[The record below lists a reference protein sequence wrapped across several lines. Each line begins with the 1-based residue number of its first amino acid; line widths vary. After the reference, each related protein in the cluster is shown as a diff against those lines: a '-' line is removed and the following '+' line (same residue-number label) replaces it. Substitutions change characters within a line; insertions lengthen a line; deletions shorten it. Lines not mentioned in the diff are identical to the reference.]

1 MKYRS
6 MKNYSPQALLL
17 LALLVIP
24 LTGCIGLLAHGLYVI
39 KGNKIPAA
47 YKGLDGKRVAVV
59 CVAGSPASGPSS
71 PPNMISKEVGRI
83 LSKRV
88 DGIELVR
95 TDEVADW
102 VDRNQWNEIDYTQVG
117 KGVHAD
123 LVIALDVESFRLR
136 EGATL
141 FKGKASVHTTVFD
154 IANGGAVV
162 FESSTFD
169 FSYPENGARHS
180 TETNESSFR
189 RLFIRSLA
197 RQLAKDFFAYDRQE
211 DFAYDATSISGN

>member
-1 MKYRS
+1 MRNRPNNFFS
-6 MKNYSPQALLL
+6 LHLLL
-17 LALLVIP
+17 FLALLVMP
-24 LTGCIGLLAHGLYVI
+24 LTGCIGLISHGLYVLQ
-39 KGNKIPAA
+39 GDKIPAA
-47 YKGLDGKRVAVV
+47 YNGLAAKRVAVI

-71 PPNMISKEVGRI
+71 PPNMISKEVGRL
-83 LSKRV
+83 LSQRV

-102 VDRNQWNEIDYTQVG
+102 VDRNQWNEIDYIQVG
-117 KGVHAD
+117 EGVHAD

-154 IANGGAVV
+154 ITDGGAVV

-189 RLFIRSLA
+189 RLFVRGLA

-211 DFAYDATSISGN
+211 DFAYDVTSISGN

>member
-1 MKYRS
+1 MMK
-6 MKNYSPQALLL
+6 P
-17 LALLVIP
+17 VIP
-24 LTGCIGLLAHGLYVI
+24 SILNSGAPVEYECDWGKIARLIVHDSLKTQPGEEVIIHADPTYFPALTEQV
-39 KGNKIPAA
+39 
-47 YKGLDGKRVAVV
+47 R
-59 CVAGSPASGPSS
+59 
-71 PPNMISKEVGRI
+71 
-83 LSKRV
+83 
-88 DGIELVR
+88 IELVR
-95 TDEVADW
+95 ADEIADW
-102 VDRNQWNEIDYTQVG
+102 VDRNQWNEIDYIQVG

-154 IANGGAVV
+154 IGNGGAVV
-162 FESSTFD
+162 FESSTFE
-169 FSYPENGARHS
+169 FAYPENGARHS

-197 RQLAKDFFAYDRQE
+197 RHLAKDFFAYDRQE

>member
-1 MKYRS
+1 MASESQSCAWRDPPPPAPPTP
-6 MKNYSPQALLL
+6 PQ
-17 LALLVIP
+17 
-24 LTGCIGLLAHGLYVI
+24 
-39 KGNKIPAA
+39 
-47 YKGLDGKRVAVV
+47 
-59 CVAGSPASGPSS
+59 
-71 PPNMISKEVGRI
+71 MISKEVGRI
-83 LSKRV
+83 LSQRIDK
-88 DGIELVR
+88 IELVR
-95 TDEVADW
+95 ADEVADW
-102 VDRNQWNEIDYTQVG
+102 IDRNQWNEIDYIQVG
-117 KGVHAD
+117 EGVHAD

-162 FESSTFD
+162 FESSAFD
-169 FSYPENGARHS
+169 FSYPANGARHS